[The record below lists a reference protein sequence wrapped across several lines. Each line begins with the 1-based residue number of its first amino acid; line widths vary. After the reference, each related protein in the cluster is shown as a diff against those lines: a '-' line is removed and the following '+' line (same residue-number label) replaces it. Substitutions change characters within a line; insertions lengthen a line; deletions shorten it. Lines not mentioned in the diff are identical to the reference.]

1 MYCIT
6 FALIHY
12 FTYFP
17 TYSIDQLTV
26 SEDSQRKHLLLS
38 LLILRAESGVNGR
51 MKRSGTSDDVECF
64 FSVMRDTIG
73 RDFTVKQV
81 KYGFRIVCNEFMKR
95 LDSDLPFYYHTS
107 SHTRFYEGPLIE
119 FDKPKS
125 KEKRKGWH
133 IPRRE
138 QSAAFAPR
146 RATMPVRGSVSTR
159 VKFRNLPIE
168 LPPPPGEPPSD
179 DHMY

>member
-1 MYCIT
+1 
-6 FALIHY
+6 
-12 FTYFP
+12 
-17 TYSIDQLTV
+17 
-26 SEDSQRKHLLLS
+26 
-38 LLILRAESGVNGR
+38 
-51 MKRSGTSDDVECF
+51 MKN
-64 FSVMRDTIG
+64 
-73 RDFTVKQV
+73 
-81 KYGFRIVCNEFMKR
+81 GFRKVCNEFMKR

-125 KEKRKGWH
+125 KEKRKGRH

-159 VKFRNLPIE
+159 VKFHNLPIE

-179 DHMY
+179 HMY